1 MLKTGPKYC
10 KGGNVSKCCN
20 DVKNL
25 EWIREGECWPY
36 EVWECFECKTQYN
49 VELIRNF
56 KNKEK
61 R

>member
-1 MLKTGPKYC
+1 MTE
-10 KGGNVSKCCN
+10 KCCN

-36 EVWECFECKTQYN
+36 EVWECFKCKIQYN